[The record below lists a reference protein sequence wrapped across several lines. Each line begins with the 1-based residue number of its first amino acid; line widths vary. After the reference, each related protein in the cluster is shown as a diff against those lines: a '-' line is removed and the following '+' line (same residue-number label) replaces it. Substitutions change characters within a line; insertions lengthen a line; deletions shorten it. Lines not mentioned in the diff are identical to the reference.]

1 MLQANEAN
9 KQWKEATKQM
19 EGLQDEVAETEAKI
33 KACDEDRIELMAKA
47 RAEVD
52 AVRDLRKELSLMDE
66 SSQNRFLRDTNII
79 MTEIER

>member
-1 MLQANEAN
+1 
-9 KQWKEATKQM
+9 M

-52 AVRDLRKELSLMDE
+52 AVRDLRKELSKIQE

>member
-52 AVRDLRKELSLMDE
+52 AVRDLRKELSKIQE